1 MRTRDIIF
9 LLFIIYTIAYQ
20 VAISQSKVIN
30 AFKVNEKPNI
40 DGLLN
45 DSLWLYAQPI
55 SDFLQQEPIAGKSP
69 SFKTEVRILYNENSL
84 FIGVMCYDPEPDKI
98 IARELKKDGNLRG
111 DDNFQIIFDTFND
124 KKQLTG
130 SVQIHLE

>member
-1 MRTRDIIF
+1 MRTRNIIF
-9 LLFIIYTIAYQ
+9 LLFILYTIAYQ

-30 AFKVNEKPNI
+30 AFKVNGKPNI
-40 DGLLN
+40 DGLIN
-45 DSLWLYAQPI
+45 DSLWLYAEPI
-55 SDFLQQEPIAGKSP
+55 SDFLQQEPIAGKPP

-111 DDNFQIIFDTFND
+111 D
-124 KKQLTG
+124 
-130 SVQIHLE
+130 